1 MKIRMMSRD
10 LLVHKLK
17 AMLVSFA
24 VFVFFAGLLLLL
36 NYGVLYP
43 DFLFALDGGIQGLQ
57 LVLAVDLVLG
67 PVLAFIIYNHEK
79 PRREQVMDIGLVA
92 MIQFSAMLWGSYQVW
107 SLRPVAVVFGDGRFV
122 SIMADSIEPQE
133 KTPEDL
139 RVFSDREP
147 PFVYRRDPV
156 GDDERGRMAYMM
168 LKRYIHLEAQ
178 VWLFE
183 PFDSNHDKV
192 FAASDAVRAWLESS
206 VKEEWDVWRQQNESV
221 LPERCRFAFFQGRY
235 GDAVLIFNADGL
247 YLDYVRLPGKMPAI
261 DNTGVPRSQSTK
273 RIDKSMAFT
282 SLVSA
287 PIEI

>member
-1 MKIRMMSRD
+1 MKMRMMSRD

-17 AMLVSFA
+17 ALAVSLSVFAFFGGMLFLV
-24 VFVFFAGLLLLL
+24 

-43 DFLFALDGGIQGLQ
+43 DFLFELDGGLQGLQ

-79 PRREQVMDIGLVA
+79 PRREQLMDIGLVA
-92 MIQFSAMLWGSYQVW
+92 IIQFSAMLWGSYQVW
-107 SLRPVAVVFGDGRFV
+107 SQRPVAVIFGDGRFV
-122 SIMADSIEPQE
+122 SLTVDSLSPQE

-139 RVFSDREP
+139 SVFSDREP
-147 PFVYRRDPV
+147 PFIYRREPE
-156 GDDERGRMAYMM
+156 GNDERGRMAYMM
-168 LKRYIHLEAQ
+168 LKRFIHLEAQ

-183 PFDSNHDKV
+183 PFDANHDKV
-192 FAASDAVRAWLESS
+192 FVASNAVQAWLESS
-206 VKEEWDVWRQQNESV
+206 AKDQWAAWRQQNESV

-235 GDAVLIFNADGL
+235 ADGVLIFNAEGL
-247 YLDYVRLPGKMPAI
+247 YLGYVRLPGKMPAI
-261 DNTGVPRSQSTK
+261 DKTGAPRPQSTK